1 MPLFSEKLD
10 IYDNYTRGELCDLL
24 RVPYNTDIERG
35 VYKPANYSS
44 ILFFSTINN
53 RAGYIN
59 GKISDTEYIYS
70 ANTQVLDPEITQNQ
84 FTQKEMLL
92 FVRIDQETGFY
103 YFGRCNYTHEHIL
116 SNSRFPLYCLKLLN
130 TNFSIVSGIEVPDLS
145 N

>member
-1 MPLFSEKLD
+1 MPKFSEKLD
-10 IYDNYTRGELCDLL
+10 IKENYTRGQLCDLL
-24 RVPYNTDIERG
+24 EIPYTTDIERG
-35 VYKPANYSS
+35 IYKPRNFSS

-59 GKISDTEYIYS
+59 GKISDIEYIYS
-70 ANTQVLDPEITQNQ
+70 ANSQTLDTDITQNQ

-103 YFGRCNYTHEHIL
+103 YFGRCNYIREHKL
-116 SNSRFPLYCLKLLN
+116 LNSRFPLYCLKLLN
-130 TNFSIVSGIEVPDLS
+130 TKFSDVVGIEVPDLS

>member
-1 MPLFSEKLD
+1 MSLFSEKLD

-24 RVPYNTDIERG
+24 GVSYTTDIERG
-35 VYKPANYSS
+35 VYKPASYSS

-70 ANTQVLDPEITQNQ
+70 ANSQTLDQDITQNQ
-84 FTQKEMLL
+84 FTQNEMLL
-92 FVRIDQETGFY
+92 FVRMDQETGFY
-103 YFGRCNYTHEHIL
+103 YFGPCTYTGEYYIKQ
-116 SNSRFPLYCLKLLN
+116 SRFPLYCLKLLK
-130 TNFSIVSGIEVPDLS
+130 TKFSDVKVLEIPNLS